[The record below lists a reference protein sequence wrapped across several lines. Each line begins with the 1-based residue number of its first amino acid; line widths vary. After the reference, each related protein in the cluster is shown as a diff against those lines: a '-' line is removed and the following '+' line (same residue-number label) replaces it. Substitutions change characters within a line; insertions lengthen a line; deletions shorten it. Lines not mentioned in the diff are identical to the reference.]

1 MGEQQTDR
9 QMNGRTEG
17 GPSSNQARAQAEE
30 RPNGLPGEINGQAA
44 GKPTAPGHYT
54 TSMPSG
60 RRIGVV
66 PPAPFPGHTAR
77 RPTRR
82 SSAAKKAARGD
93 LSEPRSGAICKRT
106 EAADQMLISRISKWS
121 VPAGTVTS
129 TLSPFFLPS
138 SAWAMGVPIA
148 SLPSRRLASCSAT
161 IV

>member
-44 GKPTAPGHYT
+44 GKPTTPGHYT
-54 TSMPSG
+54 ASMPSG

-66 PPAPFPGHTAR
+66 PTAPIPGRTAR

-82 SSAAKKAARGD
+82 SSAAKKPPGATK
-93 LSEPRSGAICKRT
+93 SEAKRS
-106 EAADQMLISRISKWS
+106 
-121 VPAGTVTS
+121 
-129 TLSPFFLPS
+129 
-138 SAWAMGVPIA
+138 
-148 SLPSRRLASCSAT
+148 
-161 IV
+161 